1 MIHSWELYSYI
12 LFFFFACAVLT
23 GKNLWGVQLMFP
35 RINHKRMSAN
45 IPPLRTRWSMF
56 VFTEEATM
64 TLRNSLY
71 LQKSNLS
78 CDVTVL
84 CMQVYFLFCLMP
96 VVPFKC
102 STLGLK
108 ITNQFKTNWCEVVRC
123 RYLLLAGLL
132 QLAEVAALQSAARLV
147 IPQLHGAVLSA
158 HTHTHTQSDSHL
170 AVDLCCVTVLVL
182 GTIFSQYHCAVGYL
196 TQLRA

>member
-1 MIHSWELYSYI
+1 
-12 LFFFFACAVLT
+12 
-23 GKNLWGVQLMFP
+23 MFP
-35 RINHKRMSAN
+35 RINHSRMSAN
-45 IPPLRTRWSMF
+45 IPPFRTRWSVF
-56 VFTEEATM
+56 VFIQEATT
-64 TLRNSLY
+64 TLSNSLY

-84 CMQVYFLFCLMP
+84 CIQLYFLFRLMQ

-108 ITNQFKTNWCEVVRC
+108 TTNQFKTLMVWGGACGRP
-123 RYLLLAGLL
+123 YLLLAGLL
-132 QLAEVAALQSAARLV
+132 LLAEVAALQPAARLV
-147 IPQLHGAVLSA
+147 IPQLHGAVLSTS
-158 HTHTHTQSDSHL
+158 THTHTQSDAHL
-170 AVDLCCVTVLVL
+170 ATDLCCVTVLVL